1 MARLPPPRGPL
12 TEFLFGELEIGSH
25 ELAGAR
31 PPLEGDALRAD
42 DFHLA
47 LYACYELHY
56 RSFDAIDSRWEWEP
70 SLLAF
75 RRELEGRF
83 EHALCDQV
91 GHVLAEGDSVPAM
104 LIELSAQD
112 DGPSLS
118 SFLARDGSPEQ
129 FNEFLIH
136 RSAYHL
142 KEADPHSFAIPRL
155 SGDAKAALVEIQA
168 DEYGG
173 GSAQRMHAALFAGTM
188 REMGLDDTYGHYLDR
203 IPGVTLATVNLMSLF
218 GLHRRWRGAVAGHLA
233 LFELTSAIPN
243 RRYGDCLRRNGFDA
257 RATDFFDEHVVAD
270 SVHDMIA
277 AYDLA
282 GSLVEAEPELAADV
296 VFGARAL
303 LALEGGFAEHVLGRW
318 ERGASSL
325 LPA

>member
-1 MARLPPPRGPL
+1 MGC
-12 TEFLFGELEIGSH
+12 H
-25 ELAGAR
+25 ELAAAR
-31 PPLEGDALRAD
+31 PAIEGDPLCAD

-56 RSFDAIDSRWEWEP
+56 RSFDAMDSRWEWEP
-70 SLLAF
+70 SLLGL
-75 RRELEGRF
+75 RRDLEERF
-83 EHALCDQV
+83 ERALCAQV
-91 GHVLAEGDSVPAM
+91 GHVAVEGRSVPPM

-118 SFLARDGSPEQ
+118 NFLAREGSPAQ
-129 FNEFLIH
+129 FDEFLIH

-173 GSAQRMHAALFAGTM
+173 GSAQRMHATLFAGTM
-188 REMGLDDTYGHYLDR
+188 RELGLDDTYGHYLDR

-218 GLHRRWRGAVAGHLA
+218 GLHRRWRGAIAGHLA

-243 RRYGDCLRRNGFDA
+243 RAYGDGLRRNGFGP

-282 GSLVEAEPELAADV
+282 GSLVDAEPELAADV
-296 VFGARAL
+296 IFGARTL
-303 LALEGGFAEHVLGRW
+303 LELERRFADHVLGCWKR
-318 ERGASSL
+318 EASSL
-325 LPA
+325 RPA